1 MISNNKKN
9 FLVIF
14 FLGIS
19 SGIPITLILSTLKAL
34 LVDKGFDLQ
43 IIGFLSLV
51 SLPYSLKIFVAP
63 VVDSLAVPYLTKK
76 LGNRRS
82 WIFITQILLAIL
94 IFLLGIFGEIA
105 SLKGIA
111 IYLFW
116 SLAFRQL
123 RILLSMATE

>member
-1 MISNNKKN
+1 MFLNNKKN

-19 SGIPITLILSTLKAL
+19 AGIPITLILSTLKAL

-63 VVDSLAVPYLTKK
+63 VVDSLAIPYFTKK

-82 WIFITQILLAIL
+82 WIMITQILLTIL
-94 IFLLGIFGEIA
+94 IFLLGIFGEVA

-111 IYLFW
+111 ILSFLVAVPGVPVKSTEGYL
-116 SLAFRQL
+116 
-123 RILLSMATE
+123 

>member
-1 MISNNKKN
+1 MFSNNKKN

-34 LVDKGFDLQ
+34 LVDKGFD
-43 IIGFLSLV
+43 IKVIGFLSLV

-63 VVDSLAVPYLTKK
+63 IVDSMPIPYLTKW

-82 WIFITQILLAIL
+82 WIFFTQILLTAL

-105 SLKGIA
+105 SLKWIT
-111 IYLFW
+111 I
-116 SLAFRQL
+116 LAFL
-123 RILLSMATE
+123 IACTSATQDIVIDG